1 MIREIIK
8 TPNYR
13 YGRFF
18 LSTEAPGD
26 ETDDSSVI
34 KANTKVITVKPN
46 NRNRI
51 DFTTG
56 AEDFPEEEETPD
68 ETNSEEMNNTTDE
81 LDLGDN
87 VDFTSDDDTT
97 TIDDTGETEPEVVDN
112 DSDVD
117 IQTDDQSSEPVV
129 QDGDNPDD
137 TNNATVDDTTS
148 DDPNAPDLGDE
159 DVDFTSD
166 VSDDGTTADDTNIDE
181 QPTDGDGTDGQQPKG
196 PGLEYD
202 STRKYKL
209 FQNYMTLINAIDN
222 YIAKLESRMS
232 DDHNINKIFHK
243 AINQLQDI
251 RDLAFD
257 YVTMKFEISTYVQS
271 LLFYENLIVMIQLVF
286 EFIQKSYSILYSDEK
301 SKNNNNK
308 K

>member
-129 QDGDNPDD
+129 QDGDNP
-137 TNNATVDDTTS
+137 
-148 DDPNAPDLGDE
+148 
-159 DVDFTSD
+159 
-166 VSDDGTTADDTNIDE
+166 
-181 QPTDGDGTDGQQPKG
+181 
-196 PGLEYD
+196 
-202 STRKYKL
+202 
-209 FQNYMTLINAIDN
+209 
-222 YIAKLESRMS
+222 
-232 DDHNINKIFHK
+232 
-243 AINQLQDI
+243 
-251 RDLAFD
+251 
-257 YVTMKFEISTYVQS
+257 EIGRAHV
-271 LLFYENLIVMIQLVF
+271 
-286 EFIQKSYSILYSDEK
+286 
-301 SKNNNNK
+301 
-308 K
+308 